1 MKKTV
6 QLHNYNKWDNV
17 FKVYYLKVGMKNR
30 GGFLIIKKKKEK
42 KSLYMIKPMLYKE
55 KFNLKILY
63 TQHETH

>member
-30 GGFLIIKKKKEK
+30 GGFLIIKKKKRK
-42 KSLYMIKPMLYKE
+42 KKVYTWSSQCFIKK
-55 KFNLKILY
+55 NSI
-63 TQHETH
+63 